1 MRWREKH
8 GLHVTLGILA
18 VLLVLLAAQQYRW
31 VGEIGRA
38 DSERRRTQ
46 IERSAWRFSAALDRA
61 LSEPA
66 LALRVDPGTA
76 GADSGAAVLARLA
89 EWRRNERA
97 GLVSGVLL
105 ALRQPRGDVTLQSC
119 AAGAARCEPA
129 AWTAGLEP
137 LRSRLAG
144 TDESRSG
151 REGFVRAGTIL
162 DSPLGLL
169 VPIVEITNDPAAQFW
184 EHFRLSGLL
193 VVRIDEAFLRERVL
207 PQLAEAHFGPLAE
220 SEFVLAVL
228 RRADRSILYASD
240 ATVTAEELNR
250 SDIQISLPSPAFPG
264 EERRGEG
271 GRGPREGWLRR
282 AQRGAGE
289 TARPGDAHRPP
300 PAASGPAGGP
310 GGFPGGPEGPAGPG
324 SRDERGLRRRPER
337 PDGPWLL
344 VVLHR
349 GGSLEAVVAR
359 VRRRNLAVGLGIL
372 GLLGAAGVVLARA
385 ADRARRLARQQIE
398 FVAGVTH
405 ELNTPLAA
413 IRSAGQNLKD
423 GIVTD
428 GAQVRRYGGLIEQE
442 GRRLS
447 ALVAQ
452 VLDFAGIESPGRAYA
467 ADPVALGTLVDEALG
482 ELKLV
487 LEQAGFTVE
496 KDVPPGLPDVRGD
509 AAALRRVLTNL
520 LTNAVK
526 FAASGRFVAVRAAR
540 AAGGHAVVLRV
551 EDHGPGIPP
560 TERKRVFEPFYRGAA
575 AERNDTPGSGLGLSL
590 VRRVVK
596 AHGGRV
602 RVEGRE
608 EGGAVLAIE
617 LPVHEEPRP

>member
-1 MRWREKH
+1 MRWRERH
-8 GLHVTLGILA
+8 GLHLTLGILA

-61 LSEPA
+61 LAEPA
-66 LALRVDPGTA
+66 VALRAEPAPPD
-76 GADSGAAVLARLA
+76 ADRGAAVLARLA

-97 GLVSGVLL
+97 GLVSSVLL
-105 ALRQPRGDVTLQSC
+105 ALRRPSGDVTLQSC
-119 AAGAARCEPA
+119 AAGAGGCQPA
-129 AWTAGLEP
+129 SWTPGLEP

-162 DSPLGLL
+162 DAPLGLL
-169 VPIVEITNDPAAQFW
+169 VPIVEITSDPAAQFW

-193 VVRIDEAFLRERVL
+193 VVLIDEAFLRERVL

-240 ATVTAEELNR
+240 AQITAEELAR

-289 TARPGDAHRPP
+289 AARPGDARRP
-300 PAASGPAGGP
+300 PAATGSPA
-310 GGFPGGPEGPAGPG
+310 GFPGGPPGGPAGPG
-324 SRDERGLRRRPER
+324 SRDERGLRRWPER

-467 ADPVALGTLVDEALG
+467 ADPVALDTLVDESLG

-526 FAASGRFVAVRAAR
+526 FAAAGRFVAVRAAR

-551 EDHGPGIPP
+551 EDHGPGIPSA
-560 TERKRVFEPFYRGAA
+560 ERRRVFEPFYRGAA
-575 AERNDTPGSGLGLSL
+575 AERNDAPGSGLGLSL

-608 EGGAVLAIE
+608 EGGAVLVIE